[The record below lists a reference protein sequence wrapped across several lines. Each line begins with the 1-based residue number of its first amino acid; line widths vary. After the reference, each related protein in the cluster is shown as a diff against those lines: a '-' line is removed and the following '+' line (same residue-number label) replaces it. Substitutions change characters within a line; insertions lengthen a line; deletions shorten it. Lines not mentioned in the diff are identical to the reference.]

1 MTDRQT
7 EITDSVIERQKKQT
21 RVREKKNSDR
31 QTGRNTDRES
41 RESKKQKQTYR
52 ERIERCY
59 ILHL

>member
-7 EITDSVIERQKKQT
+7 EITDSVIERQKNRQSE
-21 RVREKKNSDR
+21 REKNSDR
-31 QTGRNTDRES
+31 QTGRNADRES
-41 RESKKQKQTYR
+41 REPKKQKQTYR